1 MENLTESRSSVIGL
15 ATKKFHERCMP
26 FVWKSQSAAEKL
38 EKRKAG
44 LVKRYGSV
52 SVLNQIVPSL
62 SIKSAPI
69 QNTITIKTFGGTVV
83 KLQSTHPRGGCDIF
97 CFCFSTTCRKLQSTH
112 PRGVRS
118 SYGYHDE
125 EPVDT
130 SIHAPAGGAMANITN
145 YVAKASF
152 LDTY

>member
-1 MENLTESRSSVIGL
+1 MENLTESHSSVIGL

-83 KLQSTHPRGGCDIF
+83 KLQSA
-97 CFCFSTTCRKLQSTH
+97 H
-112 PRGVRS
+112 PRGVRFLIWLLCWLFCYFNPRTRGGCDGKYNQLCS
-118 SYGYHDE
+118 KSIIFGHLLVGYIA
-125 EPVDT
+125 T
-130 SIHAPAGGAMANITN
+130 
-145 YVAKASF
+145 F
-152 LDTY
+152 

>member
-83 KLQSTHPRGGCDIF
+83 KLQSTHPRGGAIFFVFASQLPVANFNPRTRGGCD
-97 CFCFSTTCRKLQSTH
+97 R
-112 PRGVRS
+112 R
-118 SYGYHDE
+118 
-125 EPVDT
+125 
-130 SIHAPAGGAMANITN
+130 MAIMMKNR
-145 YVAKASF
+145 
-152 LDTY
+152 

>member
-1 MENLTESRSSVIGL
+1 
-15 ATKKFHERCMP
+15 MP

-62 SIKSAPI
+62 SINSAPI

-83 KLQSTHPRGGCDIF
+83 KLQSTHPRGG
-97 CFCFSTTCRKLQSTH
+97 
-112 PRGVRS
+112 VRYFLFLLLNYLS
-118 SYGYHDE
+118 Q
-125 EPVDT
+125 T
-130 SIHAPAGGAMANITN
+130 SIHAPAGGAIKP
-145 YVAKASF
+145 VPWSS
-152 LDTY
+152 TY

>member
-83 KLQSTHPRGGCDIF
+83 KLQSTHPRGG
-97 CFCFSTTCRKLQSTH
+97 
-112 PRGVRS
+112 VRYFLFLLLNYLS
-118 SYGYHDE
+118 Q
-125 EPVDT
+125 T

>member
-69 QNTITIKTFGGTVV
+69 QNTITIKTLGGTVV
-83 KLQSTHPRGGCDIF
+83 KLQSTHPRGGGAIFFVFASQLPVANFNPRTRGGCD
-97 CFCFSTTCRKLQSTH
+97 R
-112 PRGVRS
+112 R
-118 SYGYHDE
+118 
-125 EPVDT
+125 
-130 SIHAPAGGAMANITN
+130 MAIMMKNR
-145 YVAKASF
+145 
-152 LDTY
+152 